1 MIKKVTISPKNEKAI
16 AFFEDLHKKKQAIK
30 KKLEK
35 TTSFS
40 KELKSP
46 KDQVAR

>member
-35 TTSFS
+35 TTAFS
-40 KELKSP
+40 NALTLKTNQ
-46 KDQVAR
+46 KG